1 MTYMKAALAAS
12 TALTLAAG
20 GALAQDTQVIGVSI
34 PAATHGWAGGMNFHA
49 QETVDR
55 LEEVYPGLDFVF
67 STASDAGKQVNDI
80 EDMVAT
86 RDIDALV
93 VLPFESDP
101 LTPPVQAVAEAGT
114 RVTVVD
120 RGLAVDGVEDLYVA
134 GDNPGFG
141 RVSGEY
147 MVSQMPD
154 GGDIVAL
161 RGIATTIDNER
172 VEGFEAAIEGSGIN
186 ILDMEHGNWNRDD
199 SFNVMQDFLSKHDQI
214 DAVWASDDDMAVGV
228 LAAIEAAG
236 RDDIDFVLGGAGM
249 KEMIKRTMDGDE
261 MVPANVT
268 YPPSMIA
275 TAIEM
280 TAVGLTSNAPVS
292 GTFTIGSVL
301 VTQENAE
308 QFYYPDSPF

>member
-55 LEEVYPGLDFVF
+55 LEEVYPGLDFVL

-114 RVTVVD
+114 WVTVVD

-161 RGIATTIDNER
+161 RGIPTTIDNER